1 MKRLEYAHFKIRL
14 EGGTAVLTI
23 DRPEARNAMDDKCWR
38 DLLDF
43 VDVCDHSIEVRTI
56 VITGAGEKVFIS
68 GADLK
73 SICGQTY
80 EESAHGYAAQA
91 IHQIESCTKP
101 IIAAINGLA
110 LGGGF
115 ELALA
120 CDFRILSERA
130 KFGFPETG
138 LGLIPGL
145 GGTQKL
151 PRMIGIGRAKEVI
164 LADRLI
170 GAAEAVE
177 LGLAYKVVAPESLL
191 HETLEFAK
199 RLERKSPAAL
209 NYAKKAINAS
219 ASSDPRTGMVLEDL
233 GFDALLHLED
243 TAEGIHAFL
252 EKRQPIF
259 YGR

>member
-1 MKRLEYAHFKIRL
+1 MKRFEYAHFKIRL
-14 EGGTAVLTI
+14 EENTAVLTI
-23 DRPEARNAMDDKCWR
+23 DRPEVRNAMDDDCWR
-38 DLLDF
+38 DLRDF
-43 VDVCDHSIEVRTI
+43 MDDCDHSAEVRAVI
-56 VITGAGEKVFIS
+56 ITGSGEKVFIS

-73 SICGQTY
+73 SICGKAY
-80 EESAHGYAAQA
+80 EETAHGYAAQA

-101 IIAAINGLA
+101 VIAAINGMA

-120 CDFRILSERA
+120 CDFRILSSRA
-130 KFGFPETG
+130 KFGFPETS

-151 PRMIGIGRAKEVI
+151 PRMVGMGRAKEVI

-177 LGLAYKVVAPESLL
+177 LGLAYKSVEPNALIGEA
-191 HETLEFAK
+191 LELAR
-199 RLERKSPAAL
+199 RLGRKSPAAL

-233 GFDALLHLED
+233 GFDALLRLED

-252 EKRQPIF
+252 EKRSPTF
-259 YGR
+259 HGR

>member
-1 MKRLEYAHFKIRL
+1 MKTFEYAHFRTCQD
-14 EGGTAVLTI
+14 GGTAILTI
-23 DRPEARNAMDDKCWR
+23 DRPEARNAMDDQCWR

-43 VDVCDHSIEVRTI
+43 IDACDHSAGVRAVI
-56 VITGAGEKVFIS
+56 ITGAGEKVFIS

-80 EESAHGYAAQA
+80 EEAAHGYAAQA
-91 IHQIESCTKP
+91 IHQIEACTKP
-101 IIAAINGLA
+101 VIAAVNGLA

-120 CDFRILSERA
+120 CDFRILSDRA

-151 PRMIGIGRAKEVI
+151 PRIIGSGRAKEVI
-164 LADRLI
+164 LADRII

-177 LGLAYKVVAPESLL
+177 LGLACKAVPRADLL
-191 HETLEFAK
+191 SEALALAR
-199 RLERKSPAAL
+199 RLEQKSPAAL

-219 ASSDPRTGMVLEDL
+219 ASTDLRTGMALEDL

-243 TAEGIHAFL
+243 TDEGIRAFL
-252 EKRQPIF
+252 EKRPPVF
-259 YGR
+259 HGR